1 VQGVALKPE
10 ISIEKVWFDD
20 DLIEL
25 KISICNGKSLFT
37 NKVYVGSHQILE
49 LVNSLNI
56 FKNHYYGGLKDI
68 LLGQFGREYANGAF
82 SARLHFPKPGPLYIA
97 THQQSEH
104 FEFKGQ
110 EEASEAKMYLKT
122 EPVLLDNFIQ
132 ELKGLSNG
140 INDVA
145 TLVCT

>member
-1 VQGVALKPE
+1 MKPE

-20 DLIEL
+20 DVTEL
-25 KISICNGKSLFT
+25 KVSVCNGRSVFT
-37 NKVYVGSHQILE
+37 NKVYVGNHQILE
-49 LVNSLNI
+49 LFNALNV
-56 FKNHYYGGLKDI
+56 FKTHYYGGLKDI
-68 LLGQFGREYANGAF
+68 LLGTFGREYANGAF

-110 EEASEAKMYLKT
+110 EVASEAKMYLKT